1 MKLQIKPWVRTLG
14 VYEPGLPIEEVARRF
29 GFTDADAVLKMASNE
44 NALGPSPR
52 ALKAMRAAGR
62 AMHLYPDGG
71 SFYLRQALSAKL
83 DIGPEHLLI
92 GHGSNELIVFLGH
105 AFLEPGVNLVMADR
119 AFAVYRLVAGLYR
132 ADVID
137 TPMRDFVHDLDAL
150 RAAVTPHTRLVFVAN
165 PNNPTGTSVS
175 PEALDRFVV
184 SMPDDVTVVLDE
196 AYIELLPP
204 ERQPDTV
211 RYVREGRNVILL
223 RTFSKTYGLAGLR
236 VGYAIGPVEAI
247 AAFNRVR
254 QPFNVNAMAQVAA
267 VAALEDEAHVEKTR
281 RMVASGLK
289 QWERGLKRLD
299 VPHVPSDV
307 NFILARTGRG
317 AEVVDGMQ
325 RLGVIIRPMGPY
337 GLPDHVRITVGRR
350 AENQRGLAAL
360 EQVLKQRRAP

>member
-1 MKLQIKPWVRTLG
+1 MKLNIKPWVRNLG

-29 GFTDADAVLKMASNE
+29 GFSGADAVLKMASNE

-62 AMHLYPDGG
+62 SMHLYPDGG
-71 SFYLRQALSAKL
+71 SFYLRQALSERL
-83 DIGPEHLLI
+83 GIGPDHLLI

-105 AFLEPGVNLVMADR
+105 AFLEPGANLVMADR

-137 TPMRDFVHDLDAL
+137 VPMKDFTHDLDGL
-150 RAAVTPHTRLVFVAN
+150 RAAITPQTRLVFVAN
-165 PNNPTGTSVS
+165 PNNPTGTSVT
-175 PEALDRFVV
+175 PDALDRFVAA
-184 SMPDDVTVVLDE
+184 MPEDVTIVLDE

-204 ERQPDTV
+204 DRQPDTV

-236 VGYAIGPVEAI
+236 VGYAVGPPEAI

-254 QPFNVNAMAQVAA
+254 QPFNVNAMAQAAA
-267 VAALEDEAHVEKTR
+267 VAAIEDDAHVEKTR
-281 RMVASGLK
+281 GLVAAGLR
-289 QWERGLKRLD
+289 QWERGFKRLG
-299 VPHVPSDV
+299 VPYVPSDA
-307 NFILARTGRG
+307 NFILAETGRG
-317 AEVVDGMQ
+317 AEVFEAMQ

-350 AENQRGLAAL
+350 AENVRGLQAL
-360 EQVLKQRRAP
+360 EQALDQRRTA